1 MTSLFPKR
9 DYALEETAR
18 IRFIQETL
26 EHAKASGIVFANS
39 GGKDCALVGI
49 LCKKACENT
58 VSLVLP
64 CGVKRSYDEDK
75 VDALRLAE
83 QFKIDTRVIDLKKT
97 FDALTNALHPYLA
110 NLAMSNI
117 APRLRMLTLY
127 AVAQS
132 EGRLVAGT
140 GNRSEIFLGYF
151 TKWGDGAYD
160 LNPIA
165 DLTVSEIYD
174 FLRFLDAPRNI
185 INKPPSAGLYEG
197 QTDEGDLGFS
207 YADLDHFLLTGEASA
222 DNKEKFM
229 RCHILTRHKRKY
241 PCVFGHEHVKDD
253 DYGKR

>member
-1 MTSLFPKR
+1 MTNLFPKR
-9 DYALEETAR
+9 DYAFEEKAR
-18 IRFIQETL
+18 VRFINETL
-26 EHAKASGIVFANS
+26 ENAKAKGIIFANS

-64 CGVKRSYDEDK
+64 CGIKRSYNEDK
-75 VDALRLAE
+75 NDALLLAK
-83 QFKIDTRVIDLKKT
+83 QFGISTRVIDLKSAYDEFVSAVGT
-97 FDALTNALHPYLA
+97 GITELA
-110 NLAMSNI
+110 ASNI
-117 APRLRMLTLY
+117 APRLRMQALY

-165 DLTVSEIYD
+165 DLTATEVFE
-174 FLRFLDAPRNI
+174 FLRYLDAPKSI
-185 INKPPSAGLYEG
+185 VCKPPSAGLYEG

-207 YADLDHFLLTGEASA
+207 YADLDRFLLTGKAS
-222 DNKEKFM
+222 DENKEKFL
-229 RCHILTRHKRKY
+229 RHHNQTKHKRKLPSVY
-241 PCVFGHEHVKDD
+241 
-253 DYGKR
+253 